1 MNIKNLFKNRTVLGI
16 TCIVLALVVAF
27 VVAPIASRSGGKNVK
42 VVRSVKDIKSGDEI
56 TKDMVSEI
64 TMSGTNQPSDT
75 VSNINDV
82 VGKFATMDMIK
93 GDYVLS
99 GKLANSPYVENT
111 YLSGLDG
118 TNRALSI
125 TIKAFANG
133 LSGKLKPGDVV
144 SVIAPNYKKTGTTVI
159 PAELQYVEVIAATTK
174 SGTDTDEA
182 TEENKEK
189 EMPSTV
195 TLLVSEVQSKLLA
208 ELEDDGTIH
217 LALVYRGKKENAEK
231 FLRAQQELNKG
242 AESEAMGNESE

>member
-1 MNIKNLFKNRTVLGI
+1 LNIKNLFKNRTVLGI

-125 TIKAFANG
+125 TIKAFANAMCI
-133 LSGKLKPGDVV
+133 SEYEYEY
-144 SVIAPNYKKTGTTVI
+144 IKK
-159 PAELQYVEVIAATTK
+159 
-174 SGTDTDEA
+174 
-182 TEENKEK
+182 
-189 EMPSTV
+189 
-195 TLLVSEVQSKLLA
+195 
-208 ELEDDGTIH
+208 
-217 LALVYRGKKENAEK
+217 
-231 FLRAQQELNKG
+231 
-242 AESEAMGNESE
+242 